1 MSVLQAGV
9 SEADKLARL
18 SGVHSL
24 RHVFQYSL
32 KSSHQLVRF
41 DYLSLVTQHDD
52 AFTMSLKAALKS
64 LCNRGLLEGR
74 CLST

>member
-1 MSVLQAGV
+1 MHG
-9 SEADKLARL
+9 
-18 SGVHSL
+18 L

-52 AFTMSLKAALKS
+52 AFTMSLKAALKN
-64 LCNRGLLEGR
+64 LCDRGLLQGR
-74 CLST
+74 CLEGPAHKALG